1 MLEELIQY
9 QVFSPENNDFQ
20 KKSKQQFLY
29 GIKHVCSLFNSPA
42 FTFTFS
48 HRIFQFLSRAFKPL
62 ATLLWKLQ
70 NQVEELWQ

>member
-20 KKSKQQFLY
+20 KKSKKQFLY
-29 GIKHVCSLFNSPA
+29 GIKHVCFLFLIPS
-42 FTFTFS
+42 TFTFS